1 VKFPDRL
8 VIVKTSPKVTL
19 ALLAILALGGSTAG
33 SLFAESL
40 QTKIVGSIG
49 TAGAFFPDREISTP
63 VQQVV
68 ADVDKTTSVVDKNVV
83 ALPIEASPDTSV
95 PVVETQVRAITS
107 LEELATPVPT
117 PESLPTPEP
126 TSSPEPTPESLPTP
140 EPTSSPEPS
149 PEPTPEIEPLLPQP
163 EFE

>member
-1 VKFPDRL
+1 M
-8 VIVKTSPKVTL
+8 IVKTSPKVTF

-68 ADVDKTTSVVDKNVV
+68 ADVDKSTSVVDKNVV
-83 ALPIEASPDTSV
+83 ALPIEVSPDTSV

-107 LEELATPVPT
+107 VEELATPVPT
-117 PESLPTPEP
+117 PDSVPTPEPTSSPEASPEPTLESLPTPEP
-126 TSSPEPTPESLPTP
+126 TS
-140 EPTSSPEPS
+140 S